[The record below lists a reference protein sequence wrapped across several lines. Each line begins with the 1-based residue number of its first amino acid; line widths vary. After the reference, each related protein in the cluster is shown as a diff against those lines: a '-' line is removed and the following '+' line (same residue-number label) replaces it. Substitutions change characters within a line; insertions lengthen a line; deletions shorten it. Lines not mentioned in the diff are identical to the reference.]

1 MAQPDNRKK
10 ALQNSDQSWR
20 QNYRD
25 YTGRRG
31 TQTEKNNF
39 KRDYVSEE
47 NVDARMGEG
56 AYQQMLKEAEQRQFG
71 TRGVTPL
78 EDRTRKEQREYDRF
92 KKRFDRDL
100 RNNRLQPRSSAS
112 NSSTPNSSTQQINQ
126 SSTTTPIQSEEK
138 PLIQS
143 RVVFPALYGFNST
156 PRFNF
161 SQAWINSSQ
170 NQNQNTPYAGQE
182 EHQKQNDIA
191 NQNIYKPD
199 PIKATTSDVAN
210 IQRKMGVPVTGIWD
224 ESTTE
229 AIKKWQG
236 ENGLEQTGMWDEATT
251 NSHESQRQAQIRQRL
266 GFESED
272 AVKQW
277 QIENG
282 YDSTGQLN
290 GEQIS
295 VWNEN
300 TRKQMTSGNA
310 NTPNES
316 VTEES
321 VYDANKPTFWQSM
334 AEELP
339 IYGTIQSGKRLFQEP
354 FSWQN
359 AGDFAGDLAS
369 DALMFVPGIGW
380 AAKAIKAGRTAKK
393 VANTGKALKLLPA
406 ANRTQMAL
414 PVAGGAQKALPVAG
428 GAQRAL
434 PSSKGIMQMLP
445 ESSVGV
451 PATVSRGGVPA
462 TVSSTTGTVM
472 RPGSGTFETGALAS
486 RPNPKQLTYT
496 DPNGVTIYP
505 KGYQHPG
512 LPAAEEIPYIPVNKK
527 GGCIN
532 YFQQG
537 GAAPQQDV
545 QQQIIQLV
553 QAAMKGDQKATQT
566 IQQVI
571 QAAKQGDQQ
580 AVQLAQMI
588 QQVAEQMKGQ
598 ATMAKWGSKLKH
610 IKSLKYTKG
619 GKACPS
625 CENGGKP
632 LQTPSVKKPIKKI
645 EEKACGGKTKKR

>member
-10 ALQNSDQSWR
+10 ALRNSDQSWR

-56 AYQQMLKEAEQRQFG
+56 AYQQMLNEAEQRQFG

-78 EDRTRKEQREYDRF
+78 ENRTRKEQKEYDRF

-100 RNNRLQPRSSAS
+100 RNNRLQPRSSGS
-112 NSSTPNSSTQQINQ
+112 SSSTGSTQQVNQ
-126 SSTTTPIQSEEK
+126 SSTTTPIQSGEK

-210 IQRKMGVPVTGIWD
+210 IQRKMGIPVTGIWD
-224 ESTTE
+224 EGTTE
-229 AIKKWQG
+229 AVKKWQG

-282 YDSTGQLN
+282 YDGTGQLD

-300 TRKQMTSGNA
+300 TRKQMTSGN
-310 NTPNES
+310 NE
-316 VTEES
+316 VTAEES

-334 AEELP
+334 TEELP

-406 ANRTQMAL
+406 A
-414 PVAGGAQKALPVAG
+414 GGAQKALPVAS
-428 GAQRAL
+428 GAQKAL

-462 TVSSTTGTVM
+462 TVSSTTGSVM
-472 RPGSGTFETGALAS
+472 RPGSGTFETRTLAS
-486 RPNPKQLTYT
+486 RSNPRQLTYT

-512 LPAAEEIPYIPVNKK
+512 FNAAEEIPYIPVNKK
-527 GGCIN
+527 GGRIN

-537 GAAPQQDV
+537 GAASQQQNM

-566 IQQVI
+566 IQQVM
-571 QAAKQGDQQ
+571 QAAEQGDQQ
-580 AVQLAQMI
+580 AMQLAQMI

-598 ATMAKWGSKLKH
+598 ATIAKWGSKLGY
-610 IKSLKYTKG
+610 IKNLKYSKG
-619 GKACPS
+619 GKTCPS
-625 CENGGKP
+625 CQKNISTNS
-632 LQTPSVKKPIKKI
+632 LKKSIIKV
-645 EEKACGGKTKKR
+645 EEKACGGKTKKK

>member
-10 ALQNSDQSWR
+10 ALQNPDQSWR

-31 TQTEKNNF
+31 TQAEKNNF

-56 AYQQMLKEAEQRQFG
+56 AYQQMLSEAEQRQFG

-78 EDRTRKEQREYDRF
+78 ENRTRKEQKEYDRF
-92 KKRFDRDL
+92 KKRFDRNL
-100 RNNRLQPRSSAS
+100 RNGKLQPRSSAS
-112 NSSTPNSSTQQINQ
+112 NSSASNSSTQQVNQ
-126 SSTTTPIQSEEK
+126 SSTTTPIQSQEK

-161 SQAWINSSQ
+161 SQAWFNS

-182 EHQKQNDIA
+182 EHQKQNVIA

-210 IQRKMGVPVTGIWD
+210 IQRKMGIPVTGNWD

-229 AIKKWQG
+229 AVKKWQG

-251 NSHESQRQAQIRQRL
+251 NAHESQRQAQIRQRL

-282 YDSTGQLN
+282 YDGTGQLN

-310 NTPNES
+310 NPTPNES

-406 ANRTQMAL
+406 ANRTQRAL
-414 PVAGGAQKALPVAG
+414 PVVEGAQK
-428 GAQRAL
+428 AL

-462 TVSSTTGTVM
+462 TISSTTGTVM

-512 LPAAEEIPYIPVNKK
+512 LTAAEEIPYIPVNKK
-527 GGCIN
+527 GGRIN

-537 GAAPQQDV
+537 GQMQQDQEELKLALTGYVVATKKQPKSEEEV
-545 QQQIIQLV
+545 QQLIQEIITLKQKDPKTYTQLV
-553 QAAMKGDQKATQT
+553 QLGSQA
-566 IQQVI
+566 QQ
-571 QAAKQGDQQ
+571 QQ
-580 AVQLAQMI
+580 
-588 QQVAEQMKGQ
+588 Q

-610 IKSLKYTKG
+610 IKSLKYAKG
-619 GKACPS
+619 GKTCPS
-625 CENGGKP
+625 CQNEGKSLETSHINKSP
-632 LQTPSVKKPIKKI
+632 KKPINKV